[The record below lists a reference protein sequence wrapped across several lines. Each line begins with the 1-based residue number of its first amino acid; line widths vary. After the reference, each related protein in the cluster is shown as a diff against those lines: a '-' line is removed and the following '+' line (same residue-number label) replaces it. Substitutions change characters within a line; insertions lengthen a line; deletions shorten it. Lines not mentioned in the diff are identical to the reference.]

1 MTENPSGFKVARRGK
16 KTKTRYTGIYQHE
29 HLGGKDITFLAMY
42 RKNGRLIEDKIGK
55 KSEGWTARAASEERT
70 LRLKGRAE
78 TTMERKQRLSLEQE
92 ANASRMT
99 FKRLLEEYL
108 ACKPHLRSAKAVRYN
123 FEKHSAQ
130 LIGDKLPEELTHWD
144 LEGIRRKLAKAK
156 AKPKTI
162 FNTLEFVKRLATF
175 GFKRGLCAKIP
186 FHFELPTVHNKTTE
200 FLNSDELRRL
210 VAALEQ
216 ELEPIR
222 NFFML
227 ILHTGL
233 RRDEVQTLKWSDIDL
248 HRKLLIIRPENAKSG
263 REESI
268 PLNEGALDVLRRQWV
283 IKDQRKP
290 HVAAQNLVFF
300 TTAGNVWGQSQS
312 AVTKIYKRLH
322 ENADLPE
329 SFRMAHGLRHQFGGM
344 HANAGTAP
352 LVLQKL
358 MQHKELRTTQR
369 YIEIAE
375 PTLRDGAER
384 TDELIKLHLQG
395 NVIDLGDKRQK
406 RGA

>member
-1 MTENPSGFKVARRGK
+1 MTESPSGFKVARRGK

-70 LRLKGRAE
+70 LRLKGLAE
-78 TTMERKQRLSLEQE
+78 TTTERKQRLSLEQE

-99 FKRLLEEYL
+99 FRRLLEEYL
-108 ACKPHLRSAKAVRYN
+108 VCKPHLRSAKAVRYN
-123 FEKHSAQ
+123 FERHSVQ
-130 LIGDKLPEELTHWD
+130 FIGNKLPEELTHWD
-144 LEGIRRKLAKAK
+144 IENIRRKLSKAK
-156 AKPKTI
+156 AKPKTL
-162 FNTLEFVKRLATF
+162 FNTLEYVKRLANF
-175 GFKRGLCAKIP
+175 GFKRGLCANIP
-186 FHFELPTVHNKTTE
+186 FQVELPVVHNKTTE
-200 FLNSDELRRL
+200 YLNPGELRRL
-210 VAALEQ
+210 VAAWEQ

-227 ILHTGL
+227 VLHTGL

-248 HRKLLIIRPENAKSG
+248 HRRLLVIRQENAKSG
-263 REESI
+263 REESL
-268 PLNEGALDVLRRQWV
+268 PLSGGALEVLHRQWS

-290 HVAAQNLVFF
+290 RVVAQDLVFF
-300 TTAGNVWGQSQS
+300 TTGGNVWGRSQS
-312 AVTKIYKRLH
+312 AITKIYKRLQK
-322 ENADLPE
+322 NADLPE

-352 LVLQKL
+352 LVLQRL

-369 YIEIAE
+369 YIELTE
-375 PTLRDGAER
+375 PTLRKGAER
-384 TDELIKLHLQG
+384 TAELIQSHLQEKATG
-395 NVIDLGDKRQK
+395 LGSERQ
-406 RGA
+406 RQVS